1 MSGGSLAY
9 QLRPNKAVDRN
20 LFIELLNKLN
30 RVVNISDY
38 SYYGFGGPFLE
49 DFKLM
54 HAHLRIGKMISIE
67 ASEDVHLR
75 QQFNSPL
82 GCIKFLR
89 QASGEFLESES
100 FDEPSIVWLDYTD
113 PSKIGEQLKEINYL
127 VTKLSSGDILK
138 VTINCSPS
146 ALGGKPDPATGKDL
160 QEVRL
165 EILESRLNEYFP
177 SDTKPEMLIPDEFG
191 KVMFKAIELAIKR
204 GMDGKRKDYFQ
215 ILSSIVYKDGQQ
227 MLTLTGV
234 ILDDDNE
241 KISTFFKDTRLK
253 NWPSVLLEW
262 TEPKRINVPEL
273 SVKERICIDHMLP
286 DNSIDNIKNAL
297 GFSIGGNESE
307 MVSLI
312 ENYINYYRQ
321 YPLFS
326 RVVL

>member
-67 ASEDVHLR
+67 ASEDVYLR

-82 GCIKFLR
+82 GCIKFLK
-89 QASGEFLESES
+89 QESGEFLESES
-100 FDEPSIVWLDYTD
+100 FDEPSIVWLDYTN
-113 PSKIGEQLKEINYL
+113 PSNVGEQLKEINYL

-138 VTINCSPS
+138 VTLNCNPS
-146 ALGGKPDPATGKDL
+146 TLGGKPNAEKDL
-160 QEVRL
+160 QESRL

-177 SDTKPEMLIPDEFG
+177 SDTKPEMLVHDEYG
-191 KVMFKAIELAIKR
+191 KVIFKAVELAIKR

-215 ILSSIVYKDGQQ
+215 ILSSFVYKDGQQ
-227 MLTLTGV
+227 MLTLTGIV
-234 ILDDDNE
+234 LEDDTQ
-241 KISTFFKDTRLK
+241 KIDTFFKDTRLN
-253 NWPSVLLEW
+253 NWPSGLLDW

-273 SVKERICIDHMLP
+273 SVKERIYIDNMLP

-297 GFSIGGNESE
+297 GFSIDGNESE
-307 MVSLI
+307 MSSLI